1 MESAESETLVNGDT
15 SSPRNKDQ
23 PLAAAAA
30 ATSTTHEDDLNASD
44 HTAASSVTLNNA
56 SSHVIPPYFNG
67 IRLERTDSATTATGR
82 GIDLVDQSDEDHE
95 IGRACWASDVS
106 VDDYVV
112 VSGPTG
118 IGAYVVWSCTIET
131 FKGGS
136 ITLRKRY
143 SEFDTLRHNLV
154 RAFPLSEASIPELP
168 RKSLVSRFR
177 TKFLEQRKTGLAH
190 FLTCILL
197 NPQFSRSPIVTEF
210 INS

>member
-1 MESAESETLVNGDT
+1 MESAETETLVNGDT

-30 ATSTTHEDDLNASD
+30 ATPTTHEEAVNTSD
-44 HTAASSVTLNNA
+44 HTAASSVTLA
-56 SSHVIPPYFNG
+56 DAAPHVIPPYFNG
-67 IRLERTDSATTATGR
+67 LRLERTDSATPAIAH

-95 IGRACWASDVS
+95 IGRVCWASDVS

-118 IGAYVVWSCTIET
+118 IGAYVVWNFTIET

-143 SEFDTLRHNLV
+143 SEFDTLRQNLV

-177 TKFLEQRKTGLAH
+177 TKFLEQRKAGLGH
-190 FLTCILL
+190 FLTYESYQTPC
-197 NPQFSRSPIVTEF
+197 FRR
-210 INS
+210 

>member
-56 SSHVIPPYFNG
+56 SPHVIPPYFNG

-168 RKSLVSRFR
+168 RKSLV
-177 TKFLEQRKTGLAH
+177 
-190 FLTCILL
+190 
-197 NPQFSRSPIVTEF
+197 FS
-210 INS
+210 

>member
-1 MESAESETLVNGDT
+1 MESAEAEPLVNGNH
-15 SSPRNKDQ
+15 PAKDQ
-23 PLAAAAA
+23 PLAADAA
-30 ATSTTHEDDLNASD
+30 ATSATTHEQQGANASD
-44 HTAASSVTLNNA
+44 HTAASSVTLSDA
-56 SSHVIPPYFNG
+56 PPHVIPPYFNG
-67 IRLERTDSATTATGR
+67 GRLARTDSATPATH

-112 VSGPTG
+112 VGGSTG
-118 IGAYVVWSCTIET
+118 IGAYVVWNCTIET

-143 SEFDTLRHNLV
+143 SEFDTLRQHLV

-177 TKFLEQRKTGLAH
+177 TKFLEQRKAGLAH

-210 INS
+210 INA

>member
-1 MESAESETLVNGDT
+1 DG
-15 SSPRNKDQ
+15 
-23 PLAAAAA
+23 AA
-30 ATSTTHEDDLNASD
+30 ATSTTQEQQEANASD
-44 HTAASSVTLNNA
+44 HTAASSVTPGDE
-56 SSHVIPPYFNG
+56 STHVIPPYFNG
-67 IRLERTDSATTATGR
+67 GRLERTDSATPTPGH

-95 IGRACWASDVS
+95 IGRACWASNVS

-118 IGAYVVWSCTIET
+118 IGAYVVWNCTIET

-143 SEFDTLRHNLV
+143 SEFDTLRQNLV
-154 RAFPLSEASIPELP
+154 KAFPLSEASIPELP

-177 TKFLEQRKTGLAH
+177 PKFLEQRRAGLAH

-210 INS
+210 INT